1 MGLCEILWNSKA
13 ESSPVLTMVIS
24 IIVIMILTTNTYCD
38 DNTGDHLLYIQGHF
52 CENHHQSYEYD
63 VCMQGNYFY
72 LIYNRYVKNVYVKTG
87 EIVNDTDR
95 PEYQNIGNENAK
107 ICFRDNEWV
116 ITYPN
121 SVTFYNNNNP
131 KQGLTPP
138 KKGWMYEYGTF
149 SV

>member
-1 MGLCEILWNSKA
+1 
-13 ESSPVLTMVIS
+13 
-24 IIVIMILTTNTYCD
+24 MILTTNTYCD
-38 DNTGDHLLYIQGHF
+38 DNIGDHLLYVKGDYYH
-52 CENHHQSYEYD
+52 SY
-63 VCMQGNYFY
+63 VQF
-72 LIYNRYVKNVYVKTG
+72 VYVKTG

-107 ICFRDNEWV
+107 ICFRDNKWV

-121 SVTFYNNNNP
+121 NVTFYNNNNP